1 MSGISLSEDAV
12 NVFYPVRLKSTYRW
26 VMWKINDAATEVVI
40 EKLGAPESTYA
51 EFLASLPQDD
61 CRYAVFDYSF
71 IGGDGQEHSKIVFI
85 NWAPDV
91 AKVKSKMMYASTKD
105 FLKSNLEGLSL
116 EFQGSDM
123 DEVEESVVGDAVRAL
138 KRNY

>member
-12 NVFYPVRLKSTYRW
+12 NIFYLVRSKSKYRW
-26 VMWKINDAATEVVI
+26 VLWRINDEMTEVVI
-40 EKLGAPESTYA
+40 EKLGDPSSSYGD
-51 EFLASLPQDD
+51 FLAALPPDD
-61 CRYAVFDYSF
+61 CRYAVFDYAF
-71 IGGDGQEHSKIVFI
+71 VGGDGQTHSKLVFI

-105 FLKSNLEGLSL
+105 FFKSNLEGLSL
-116 EFQGSDM
+116 EFQGSDF
-123 DEVEESVVGDAVRAL
+123 DEVDEATVGEAVRAL